1 MRAVAATGQQRDE
14 ALSNLTHDIQ
24 RKRAEAESLP
34 SVDEWLAKG
43 GEIERP
49 TDAPRPEFTMQAFNS
64 RNPLAPRGK
73 LA

>member
-1 MRAVAATGQQRDE
+1 MQYTEHRKSDQYLAARGS
-14 ALSNLTHDIQ
+14 A
-24 RKRAEAESLP
+24 SLP
-34 SVDEWLAKG
+34 SVEEWLAHG